1 MTEDEIIDKAEAL
14 PEHFAGRLTESA
26 LWSVRQ
32 MRGGGEYGLLT
43 IEIAA
48 SLAKH
53 HTPVTPEERDA
64 NRSHRAAQRSGL
76 AAGTVRR
83 LCVIVGFRW
92 AWQEDTVS
100 REERWTSPS

>member
-14 PEHFAGRLTESA
+14 PERFADRLTESA
-26 LWSVRQ
+26 LWSVQQ

-53 HTPVTPEERDA
+53 HTPVTPEERDD
-64 NRSHRAAQRSGL
+64 L
-76 AAGTVRR
+76 
-83 LCVIVGFRW
+83 
-92 AWQEDTVS
+92 
-100 REERWTSPS
+100 RELLEAMHKPTGPVEQLNVQA